1 MIILIFG
8 VPKIFSSI
16 WKENQGSQ
24 IKAENWGLLSIKKL
38 FNLSVTLR
46 EAPGSS
52 WDVGTWWAVAP
63 TVGMLGHFNP

>member
-1 MIILIFG
+1 M
-8 VPKIFSSI
+8 
-16 WKENQGSQ
+16 
-24 IKAENWGLLSIKKL
+24 AENWGLLSIKKL